1 VNYSEFVRKVA
12 NRAVFSTAK
21 QAEEAT
27 RAIFDC
33 LAEVVLSGEPVK
45 IADFGKFSVTGRMA
59 RNGINPRTGEPM
71 RISAS
76 KAVTFKASAVL
87 KAKVNA

>member
-1 VNYSEFVRKVA
+1 MNYSEFVRKVA
-12 NRAVFSTAK
+12 DRATFSTAK

-27 RAIFDC
+27 KAIFDT
-33 LAEVVLSGEPVK
+33 LTEVILSGEPVK
-45 IADFGKFSVTGRMA
+45 IADFGKFSITGRIA
-59 RNGINPRTGEPM
+59 RNGVNPRTGEPM

-76 KAVTFKASAVL
+76 KAVTFKTSTVL